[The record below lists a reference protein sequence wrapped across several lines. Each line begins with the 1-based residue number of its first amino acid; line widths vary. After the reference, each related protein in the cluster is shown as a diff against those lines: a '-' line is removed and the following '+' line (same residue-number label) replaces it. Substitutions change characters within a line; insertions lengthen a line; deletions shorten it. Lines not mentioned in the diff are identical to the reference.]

1 MNDYTTQNMKSV
13 NGISNTEKP
22 LVIFGLRLAA
32 LPKVVGC
39 RWWSSGCNRRPLL
52 GASRLP
58 LAVFGLQ
65 LAHRPL

>member
-13 NGISNTEKP
+13 NGISNTEMP

-39 RWWSSGCNRRPLL
+39 RWWSSGCDWRPLL
-52 GASRLP
+52 KVSQLP
-58 LAVFGLQ
+58 LMDFGM
-65 LAHRPL
+65 